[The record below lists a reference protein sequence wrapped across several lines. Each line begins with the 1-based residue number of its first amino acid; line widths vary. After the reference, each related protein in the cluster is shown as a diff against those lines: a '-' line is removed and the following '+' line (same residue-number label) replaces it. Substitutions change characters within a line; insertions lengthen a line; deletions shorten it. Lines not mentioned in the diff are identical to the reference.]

1 MLRDGSEKNWLK
13 MVLLYL
19 FLTLSTYIE
28 LVEVAMVSYLKNLGF
43 PAFNSGKQTAG
54 IFESMLVDRAR
65 QNQGKIQWWL
75 CACISF
81 GSWGGLSFRSRR
93 CERKKWNESI
103 EMNPWFYQ
111 PSIVFV
117 DCFCLFVFWW
127 CVLCLGNLQ
136 YMILCLGNLYEY
148 IYIPVICKYNIY
160 IYIYIETRSA
170 HVISQLCLPGAP
182 EAPAFLKLADA
193 CFFLWKL
200 ACIWGWSS
208 HHN

>member
-93 CERKKWNESI
+93 CERKKWNES
-103 EMNPWFYQ
+103 MVLSTFH
-111 PSIVFV
+111 
-117 DCFCLFVFWW
+117 CFCWLFLFVCFLVMCFMFGKLTVYDFMFGKLIW
-127 CVLCLGNLQ
+127 
-136 YMILCLGNLYEY
+136 IY